1 MKNYKFKING
11 NNYAVEIQSVEGN
24 EIKLELN
31 GSAYTVE
38 VDREIKQSKTPK
50 LVRSVDVPSTDNSA
64 QTAKTAA
71 PTGAN
76 TAIKSPLPG
85 TILDILV
92 NVGDKVSVGQ
102 KMLVLEAM
110 KMENGIDSDVAGVV
124 KEIKVRKGDSVLEGD
139 VLLVIGE

>member
-50 LVRSVDVPSTDNSA
+50 
-64 QTAKTAA
+64 
-71 PTGAN
+71 
-76 TAIKSPLPG
+76 
-85 TILDILV
+85 
-92 NVGDKVSVGQ
+92 
-102 KMLVLEAM
+102 
-110 KMENGIDSDVAGVV
+110 
-124 KEIKVRKGDSVLEGD
+124 
-139 VLLVIGE
+139 

>member
-50 LVRSVDVPSTDNSA
+50 LVRSVAVPSTDNSA

-110 KMENGIDSDVAGVV
+110 KMENEILAPADGTVTAVYA
-124 KEIKVRKGDSVLEGD
+124 KEGTSVNTGD
-139 VLLVIGE
+139 VLFELA

>member
-50 LVRSVDVPSTDNSA
+50 LVRSVAVPSTDNSA

-71 PTGAN
+71 PTGAD
-76 TAIKSPLPG
+76 TAIKQIQCYMSL
-85 TILDILV
+85 
-92 NVGDKVSVGQ
+92 
-102 KMLVLEAM
+102 
-110 KMENGIDSDVAGVV
+110 
-124 KEIKVRKGDSVLEGD
+124 
-139 VLLVIGE
+139 